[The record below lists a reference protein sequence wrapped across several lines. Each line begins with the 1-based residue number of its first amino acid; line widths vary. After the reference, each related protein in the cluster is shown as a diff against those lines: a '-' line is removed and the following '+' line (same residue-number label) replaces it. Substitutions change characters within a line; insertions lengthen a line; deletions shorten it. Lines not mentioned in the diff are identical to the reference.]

1 MKSMVTWLCKIKWA
15 AGLVYNLIWEVAAAL
30 LTDWWL
36 GFKVERILLKS
47 HFQPYLKTHTLL
59 MSVPA
64 VRSRTSSVT
73 SRFGGISECCRGTF
87 EAVWVPTPIMHLA
100 NITSGRRYDR
110 GCSYLGVKLHFCAEQ
125 LAIQSHQLSVS
136 VMEVALEVTGA
147 DKESNWVQ
155 TVED

>member
-1 MKSMVTWLCKIKWA
+1 M
-15 AGLVYNLIWEVAAAL
+15 IWEVAAAL
-30 LTDWWL
+30 LTDDGWDL
-36 GFKVERILLKS
+36 RLNGS

-87 EAVWVPTPIMHLA
+87 EAVLVPTPIMHLA

-136 VMEVALEVTGA
+136 VMEVALEATGA
-147 DKESNWVQ
+147 DKESN
-155 TVED
+155 